1 MLRNFNLAKR
11 LHLLAFCFAI
21 VLSSA
26 GTSQAQDTVTLTN
39 KKGET
44 IEVIVGDDEKKDD
57 RVPVDVAI
65 LLDTSNSMDGLIN
78 QARNQLWQIVQRLSV
93 AEKDGR
99 APALRVSVFEY
110 GNTNLPATENFIRQ
124 VLPLSDDLDKVSEAL
139 FGLKTSGGDEYCGA
153 VIGEAIKRLDWSGDD
168 AAYKSIFIAG
178 NEPFTQGQISYLNT
192 CADAKEKGIIVNT
205 IHCGDHSTGVKG
217 MWADGASKGAG
228 QSFNINQDRKQVT
241 IKCPQDKVLIELNT
255 KLNKTYLWFGKKSVR
270 KMNLSNQ
277 IAQDTNAAFGT
288 NVQGAMGGMGGAGF
302 GGGGLGGR
310 MGGGMGG
317 GGGMGMGQAPAPA
330 FSGRVASKASK
341 IYDNRSRDLV
351 DAEGAEKG
359 AVEKIE
365 KDKLPEEMQKMS
377 VAERKAHVAKKAK
390 ERKQIQE
397 QIKKVAKEREAH
409 LAAERKKQGE
419 AGDTFGDAI
428 CAAIDKQL
436 AEQGFSKTK
445 R

>member
-288 NVQGAMGGMGGAGF
+288 NVQGAMGGMGGAGL
-302 GGGGLGGR
+302 GGGR

-317 GGGMGMGQAPAPA
+317 GGGMAMGQAPAPA

-377 VAERKAHVAKKAK
+377 VAERKAHVAKKTK

>member
-1 MLRNFNLAKR
+1 MLRNLHLANV
-11 LHLLAFCFAI
+11 LHLLAFSFAI
-21 VLSSA
+21 VLGFA
-26 GTSQAQDTVTLTN
+26 DTNQAQETVTLTN

-65 LLDTSNSMDGLIN
+65 LLDTSNSMDGLIH

-93 AEKDGR
+93 TEKDGR

-110 GNTNLPATENFIRQ
+110 GNTNLPATENYIRQ

-139 FGLKTSGGDEYCGA
+139 FGLTTSGGDEYCGA
-153 VIGEAIKRLDWSGDD
+153 VIGEAIKRLDWSTDD

-178 NEPFTQGQISYLNT
+178 NEAFTQGQISYLNT
-192 CADAKEKGIIVNT
+192 CADAKEKGVIVNT

-217 MWADGASKGAG
+217 MWADGASKGGG

-255 KLNKTYLWFGKKSVR
+255 KLNKTYLWFGSKTVR
-270 KMNLSNQ
+270 RSNLNNQ
-277 IAQDTNAAFGT
+277 IVQDSNAAFGR
-288 NVQGAMGGMGGAGF
+288 GGGMGGAGF
-302 GGGGLGGR
+302 GGGG
-310 MGGGMGG
+310 GGMGG
-317 GGGMGMGQAPAPA
+317 APAPA

-351 DAEGAEKG
+351 DAEKADEGAI
-359 AVEKIE
+359 EKIE
-365 KDKLPEEMQKMS
+365 ADKLPEEMQKMS
-377 VAERKAHVAKKAK
+377 VAERKTHVANKAK

-409 LAAERKKQGE
+409 LAAERKKIGK

-436 AEQGFSKTK
+436 ADQGFSKAK
-445 R
+445 K